1 MIMGYN
7 GNNRK
12 LRSDMFPKKKLRKIN
27 KKDIDFGLGLLSA
40 PIALFLMLVEISPEL
55 EKAALF
61 IDTRTKKFR
70 NLIISKGLLYWMIFL
85 NLVLYLLSYLFGSYI
100 LLLVGLVLS
109 FLLIASCKIFIM
121 SLLMV
126 LLIVVLSIYMLQ

>member
-1 MIMGYN
+1 MGYN

-61 IDTRTKKFR
+61 IDTRTNKFR

-126 LLIVVLSIYMLQ
+126 LLIVVLSIYMFQ

>member
-70 NLIISKGLLYWMIFL
+70 NLIINKGLLYWMIFL

>member
-1 MIMGYN
+1 MGYN

>member
-40 PIALFLMLVEISPEL
+40 PIALFLLLVEISPEL

-70 NLIISKGLLYWMIFL
+70 NFIISKGLLYWMIFL

>member
-1 MIMGYN
+1 MGYN

-85 NLVLYLLSYLFGSYI
+85 NLLLYLLSYLFGSYI
-100 LLLVGLVLS
+100 LLLVGLILS

>member
-1 MIMGYN
+1 MGYN

-70 NLIISKGLLYWMIFL
+70 NLIINKGLLYWMIFL